1 MVGRCRC
8 CHYKSPRALHRHG
21 VRYRAAVWQE
31 PASASPRTNQ
41 HLTPGPPW
49 DSGESGVRTPQ
60 SDAQPVNTQHI
71 SRKRLLRSRNDYWN
85 RKSYCCR
92 KIYRKTML
100 NCRCCAVIYK
110 IWTPATNENQF
121 FYAIKGFDLTDFKQN
136 IVAFSIS

>member
-8 CHYKSPRALHRHG
+8 CHNKSPRALHRHG
-21 VRYRAAVWQE
+21 VRYRSAVRQE

-60 SDAQPVNTQHI
+60 SDAQSVNTQYI
-71 SRKRLLRSRNDYWN
+71 SCKRLLRSRNVNWN
-85 RKSYCCR
+85 RKSYCC
-92 KIYRKTML
+92 KKNSRKTML

-110 IWTPATNENQF
+110 IWAPATNENQF
-121 FYAIKGFDLTDFKQN
+121 FMQQKVLI
-136 IVAFSIS
+136 